1 VIGFESGDLI
11 YLQVLWMDLITNLIT
26 GIKEVRS
33 LMELGLTSFYVLC
46 YDLDG
51 G

>member
-1 VIGFESGDLI
+1 
-11 YLQVLWMDLITNLIT
+11 MDLITNLIT

-46 YDLDG
+46 YDLG
-51 G
+51 GG